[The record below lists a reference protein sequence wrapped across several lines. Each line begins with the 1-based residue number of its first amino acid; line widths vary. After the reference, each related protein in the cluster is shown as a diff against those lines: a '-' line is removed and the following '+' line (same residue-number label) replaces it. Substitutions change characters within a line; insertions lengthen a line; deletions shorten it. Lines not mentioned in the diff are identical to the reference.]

1 MNTEDHNKTIG
12 ILHLVYGGLHIL
24 MMIMMSLFIVPFILL
39 NAPSGRPVDPAG
51 ESVMAIV
58 LVFVGIFSLLL
69 SLPSFVAGFGMLKQ
83 KSWAKIWAMI
93 AGGIAGMSF
102 PLGTALCVYTFWFL
116 FSGGGKELYAEKKS
130 NSGAG
135 RPGVL
140 HGAPAPASWEARNRE
155 RDSVNAHRS
164 GPPDWR
170 GE

>member
-1 MNTEDHNKTIG
+1 MTTEEHNKTLG

-24 MMIMMSLFIVPFILL
+24 MMLMMSLFLVPFLFL
-39 NAPSGRPVDPAG
+39 SRSPGKSGDPAG
-51 ESVMAIV
+51 EAF
-58 LVFVGIFSLLL
+58 VFVILIFVGVFTLLF
-69 SLPSFVAGFGMLKQ
+69 SIPSFVAGFGMLKR

-93 AGGIAGMSF
+93 AGGLAGMSF

-116 FSGGGKELYAEKKS
+116 FSGGGKELYDGTRS
-130 NSGAG
+130 NWGEG

-140 HGAPAPASWEARNRE
+140 HGAPEPANWQERNRE
-155 RDSVNAHRS
+155 RDFVNAHRS